1 MKLRSARWTVALTL
15 ACGVRAGERPT
26 PPTNATVDTATA
38 SKSHTAPVPTRRDD
52 TVDVIHGTNVADPY
66 RWLEDVD
73 DPEVEAWM
81 DAQDEV
87 ARKYLASRP
96 ERAALTKRFHELVYV
111 DTISPPSRHGDRYV
125 YSRNHVDKE
134 KGIYYMRKGDG
145 PEQVLIDPNALS
157 DDGSISVQGLSVSNE
172 GRYAAY
178 ELSVNNADTS
188 TMHIRDLDT
197 GEDLPDVLEG
207 TRYASPAWTP
217 DEKGFYYVALPT
229 DKAIPVAEMPGHQ
242 HVRYHRLGTKQSED
256 ELVEPSL
263 GDPTK
268 FLGIGV
274 SLDGHWLFKYV
285 TRGEYNEV
293 YFRDRRRKSSAWT
306 SLATGFDAL
315 YSVDNFK
322 DQFYVTTND
331 GSPNGRVFKVD
342 PRKPARDK
350 WREIV
355 AERDYALQGAY
366 VVGGKLV
373 LDYLENAYSRVEI
386 HDLEGKLVRQLQ
398 LPGIGSTSG
407 IIGREDDDTAYYYFA
422 GYTSPPEI
430 FETSIETGKTTLWG
444 ATKYPVDPSKFES
457 HQVRFPSKDGT
468 EVTMFVVHQKGA
480 KLDGSHPTILYGY
493 GGFGVNMTPWF
504 STYAV
509 AWAELGG
516 VYAVVNLRGGSEYGE
531 AWHRAGMRG
540 NKQNVFDDYIAAAQ
554 FLVEEGYTR
563 PDKLAA
569 SGGSN
574 GGLLVG
580 AAMTQRPDLFGAVIC
595 SVPLLDMVR
604 FTEFGSGRTWI
615 PEYGD
620 PSEPDAFAWLYA
632 YSPYHHVREGTQYPA
647 LLMESADSDD
657 RVDPMHARKFVAA
670 IQAANAGASPAYLR
684 IERNAGHGGAG
695 LRKRRVEENVD
706 EFVFLL
712 DQLGESRSD

>member
-1 MKLRSARWTVALTL
+1 MNLRWSGWGPAVALTL
-15 ACGVRAGERPT
+15 GCGIKAGERPA
-26 PPTNATVDTATA
+26 PPTTMA
-38 SKSHTAPVPTRRDD
+38 STTTPARSDNAPVPTRREDI
-52 TVDVIHGTNVADPY
+52 VDVIHGTEVADPY
-66 RWLEDVD
+66 RWLENVD
-73 DPEVEAWM
+73 DDEVQGWM
-81 DAQDEV
+81 TAQDDHTRE
-87 ARKYLASRP
+87 YLGSRP
-96 ERAALTKRFHELVYV
+96 EREALTQRFRELVYV
-111 DTISPPSRHGDRYV
+111 DTISPPSRHGERFV
-125 YSRNHVDKE
+125 YTRNHVDKE
-134 KGIYYMRKGDG
+134 KGVYYMRKGDG
-145 PEQVLIDPNALS
+145 PEQVLIDPNTLS
-157 DDGSISVQGLSVSNE
+157 DDGSVSVRGVSVSE
-172 GRYAAY
+172 QGHYAAY
-178 ELSVNNADTS
+178 KLSVNNKDAS
-188 TMHIRDLDT
+188 TIHIRDLDS

-207 TRYASPAWTP
+207 TRYGYAAWTP
-217 DEKGFYYVALPT
+217 DDKGFYYVALPT
-229 DKAIPVAEMPGHQ
+229 DREIPVAEMPGHQ
-242 HVRYHRLGTKQSED
+242 HVRYHRLGTKQAED
-256 ELVEPSL
+256 ELVEPAL

-268 FLGIGV
+268 FMGIGV
-274 SLDGHWLFKYV
+274 SLDGHWLFKYI

-293 YFRDRRRKSSAWT
+293 YVRDRRRGTKTWIP
-306 SLATGFDAL
+306 LATGFDAM
-315 YSVDNFK
+315 YSVDTFE
-322 DQFYVTTND
+322 DQFYVTTNAEA
-331 GSPNGRVFKVD
+331 PNGRVYKVD
-342 PRKPARDK
+342 PKKTARDK
-350 WREIV
+350 WRPIV
-355 AERDYALQGAY
+355 PERDYTLQGAY

-386 HDLEGKLVRQLQ
+386 RDLEGKLVRQLR
-398 LPGIGSTSG
+398 LPTIGSTSG

-422 GYTSPPEI
+422 GYTHPPQI
-430 FETSIETGKTTLWG
+430 FEMSIETGKTKLWG

-468 EVTMFVVHQKGA
+468 QITMFVVHQKGA

-531 AWHRAGMRG
+531 QWHRAGMQG
-540 NKQNVFDDYIAAAQ
+540 NKQNVFDDYLAAAQ
-554 FLVEEGYTR
+554 FLIEEGYTR

-620 PSEPDAFAWLYA
+620 PSDADAFAWLYA
-632 YSPYHHVREGTQYPA
+632 YSPYHHVREGTEYPA

-670 IQAANAGASPAYLR
+670 IQAASASDRPTYLR

-695 LRKRRVEENVD
+695 LRKRRVQENVD

-712 DQLGESRSD
+712 DQLGESS